1 MATIKINQFRAR
13 QFGGASPFGNLTT
26 LPFKLETSATGAA
39 TNANSTAAIAS
50 GDKVV
55 LGELPAGMCLQDFLA
70 RVSVGFTAAV
80 TANIGFEYADG
91 VDNTTVPQ
99 DASYFGAAVA
109 INTAGV
115 YRLATTKAPVT
126 LPKAANLILTAG
138 GAANAKAARVDL
150 FVIGELTG
158 AK

>member
-13 QFGGASPFGNLTT
+13 QYGGFSPFGNLST
-26 LPFKLETSATGAA
+26 LPFKLETTATGAA

-55 LGELPAGMCLQDFLA
+55 LGELPAGMSLQDYIA
-70 RVSVGFTAAV
+70 TVSTAFTALV

-91 VDNTTVPQ
+91 VDDASVPQ
-99 DASYFGAAVA
+99 NASYFGAAVA
-109 INTAGV
+109 LNTAGV
-115 YRLATTKAPVT
+115 YRKTTTTAPVI
-126 LPKAANLILTAG
+126 LPKAANLILTTA
-138 GAANAKAARVDL
+138 GAANAKAARVDV
-150 FVIGELTG
+150 FVLGELTG

>member
-1 MATIKINQFRAR
+1 
-13 QFGGASPFGNLTT
+13 
-26 LPFKLETSATGAA
+26 
-39 TNANSTAAIAS
+39 
-50 GDKVV
+50 
-55 LGELPAGMCLQDFLA
+55 MCLQDFLA
-70 RVSVGFTAAV
+70 RVSVGFTASV

-91 VDNTTVPQ
+91 VDDATVPQ

-126 LPKAANLILTAG
+126 LPKAANLILTTG

>member
-13 QFGGASPFGNLTT
+13 QFGGVSPFGNLST

-55 LGELPAGMCLQDFLA
+55 LGELPAGMRLQDFLA

-91 VDNTTVPQ
+91 VDDATVPQ
-99 DASYFGAAVA
+99 DASYFGAAVT

-126 LPKAANLILTAG
+126 LPKDANLILTTG
-138 GAANAKAARVDL
+138 GAANAKAASVDL

>member
-1 MATIKINQFRAR
+1 M
-13 QFGGASPFGNLTT
+13 
-26 LPFKLETSATGAA
+26 
-39 TNANSTAAIAS
+39 
-50 GDKVV
+50 
-55 LGELPAGMCLQDFLA
+55 
-70 RVSVGFTAAV
+70 
-80 TANIGFEYADG
+80 
-91 VDNTTVPQ
+91 PQ

-109 INTAGV
+109 INAAGV

-126 LPKAANLILTAG
+126 LPKAANLILTTG

>member
-1 MATIKINQFRAR
+1 
-13 QFGGASPFGNLTT
+13 
-26 LPFKLETSATGAA
+26 
-39 TNANSTAAIAS
+39 
-50 GDKVV
+50 
-55 LGELPAGMCLQDFLA
+55 MCLQDFLA
-70 RVSVGFTAAV
+70 RVSVGFTASV

-91 VDNTTVPQ
+91 VDDSTAPQ

-126 LPKAANLILTAG
+126 LPKDANLILTTG